1 MALIL
6 AWITA
11 VVAVTGCVFSGLAL
25 RVACRQLS
33 EQRTR
38 WKNEDSR
45 DPSLSAASF
54 DARIHLCNGAISGGA
69 LEIIGTGYGKF
80 QLFEVLMIPTGKQI
94 LINVHHTPKPI
105 QSEIEGKE
113 SSVRIA
119 PLFVYGESEQ
129 DILCNERIR
138 FRTSR
143 GHYECAL
150 ADVIQKRTN
159 VAILSAD
166 NS

>member
-1 MALIL
+1 MSLTLEWIAAVAAVLGCLIAALSL
-6 AWITA
+6 WN
-11 VVAVTGCVFSGLAL
+11 G
-25 RVACRQLS
+25 CRQFD
-33 EQRTR
+33 EQRKR
-38 WKNEDSR
+38 WKEEDSR

-54 DARIHLCNGAISGGA
+54 DARIHLRNGTISGGI
-69 LEIIGTGYGKF
+69 LEIIGTGHGKF

-94 LINVHHTPKPI
+94 LINVHHTPRPI

-129 DILCNERIR
+129 DILCNQRIR